1 MIKRSKG
8 EVVFEIFNIIFLA
21 LVGVVCLY
29 PMLYVLFA
37 SFSEP
42 SRLMAHSG
50 LLFKPLGWYLEAY
63 EKVFTNRQIWVAYGN
78 TFYYVIVGTSI
89 SLVITSTFAFVLSR
103 KGLYW
108 NRFLSIFALITMY
121 FGGGMIPI
129 FLTVKDLGM
138 LDTRWAILIPTALST
153 YNMIIMRS
161 GFAAVPQALE
171 EAAEIDGASP
181 LLTFVRIILPLAL
194 PTVAVI
200 GLYYAVSQWNAWFN
214 AAIYLTDQDLLPLQ
228 LYLRKILKDTDVTE
242 FTAGG
247 GVADANA
254 LMLAEVIK
262 YATIIVAVIPIL
274 CVYPFIQKYFTKG
287 VMVGAVKE

>member
-8 EVVFEIFNIIFLA
+8 EIIFEIINIILLA
-21 LVGVVCLY
+21 IVGIICLY

-42 SRLMAHSG
+42 ARLMAHSG
-50 LLFKPLGWYLEAY
+50 ILMSPLGWYLEAY
-63 EKVFTNRQIWVAYGN
+63 EKVFTNKQIWVAYGN
-78 TFYYVIVGTSI
+78 TFFYVIAGTSI

-108 NRFLSIFALITMY
+108 NKFLSMFALVTMY
-121 FGGGMIPI
+121 FGGGMIPV
-129 FLTVKDLGM
+129 FLTVKDLGL
-138 LDTRWAILIPTALST
+138 LDTRWAILLPTALST

-161 GFAAVPQALE
+161 GFAAVPEALE

-181 LLTFVRIILPLAL
+181 ARTFLSIVLPLAL

-200 GLYYAVSQWNAWFN
+200 ALYYAVSQWNAWFN
-214 AAIYLTDQDLLPLQ
+214 AAIYLTSQELLPLQ
-228 LYLRKILKDTDVTE
+228 LYLRKILKDTDVSE

-262 YATIIVAVIPIL
+262 YATTIVSVIPIL
-274 CVYPFIQKYFTKG
+274 MVYPFIQKYFTKG

>member
-8 EVVFEIFNIIFLA
+8 EIIFEIFNIIFLA
-21 LVGVVCLY
+21 LVGVICLY

-42 SRLMAHSG
+42 SRLMAHTG

-129 FLTVKDLGM
+129 FLNVTELGIYN
-138 LDTRWAILIPTALST
+138 TRWAILLPSALST

-262 YATIIVAVIPIL
+262 YATIIVSVIPIL

>member
-8 EVVFEIFNIIFLA
+8 EIIFEIFNIIFLGIIA
-21 LVGVVCLY
+21 VICLY
-29 PMLYVLFA
+29 PMLYVLLA

-42 SRLMAHSG
+42 SKLMAHSG
-50 LLFKPLGWYLEAY
+50 LLFKPLGFYLDGYKE
-63 EKVFTNRQIWVAYGN
+63 VFESNHIWVAYGN
-78 TFYYVIVGTSI
+78 TFLYVIAGTSI
-89 SLVITSTFAFVLSR
+89 SLVLTSTFAYVLSR

-108 NRFLSIFALITMY
+108 NKTLSIFALITMY

-129 FLTVKDLGM
+129 FLNVTELGIYN
-138 LDTRWAILIPTALST
+138 TRWAILLPTALST

-161 GFAAVPQALE
+161 GFSAVPSALE

-181 LLTFVRIILPLAL
+181 FRTFISIVLPLAL

-200 GLYYAVSQWNAWFN
+200 ALYYAVSQWNAWFN
-214 AAIYLTDQDLLPLQ
+214 AAIYLTDTELLPLQ
-228 LYLRKILKDTDVTE
+228 LYLRDILTQNKVDE

-247 GVADANA
+247 GVSDANA

-262 YATIIVAVIPIL
+262 YAIIIVSVVPIL
-274 CVYPFIQKYFTKG
+274 MVYPFIQKYFTKG

>member
-8 EVVFEIFNIIFLA
+8 EIIFEIFNIIFLA
-21 LVGVVCLY
+21 LVGIICLY

-42 SRLMAHSG
+42 SRLMAHTG

-108 NRFLSIFALITMY
+108 NRFLSIFALVTMY

-262 YATIIVAVIPIL
+262 YATIIVSVIPIL

>member
-8 EVVFEIFNIIFLA
+8 EIIFEIFNIIFLA
-21 LVGVVCLY
+21 FVAVICLY

-42 SRLMAHSG
+42 SKLMAHSG
-50 LLFKPLGWYLEAY
+50 LLWKSLGFYLDGYKE
-63 EKVFTNRQIWVAYGN
+63 VFESKHIWVAYGN
-78 TFYYVIVGTSI
+78 TFFYVIAGTSI
-89 SLVITSTFAFVLSR
+89 SLVFTSTFAYVLSR

-108 NRFLSIFALITMY
+108 NKFLSIFALITMY
-121 FGGGMIPI
+121 FGGGMIPV
-129 FLTVKDLGM
+129 FLNVSGLG
-138 LDTRWAILIPTALST
+138 LLNTRWAILLPTALST

-161 GFAAVPQALE
+161 GFAAVPTALE

-181 LLTFVRIILPLAL
+181 LRTFVNIVLPLAL

-200 GLYYAVSQWNAWFN
+200 ALYYAVSQWNAWFN
-214 AAIYLTDQDLLPLQ
+214 AAIYLTDDNLLPLQ
-228 LYLRKILKDTDVTE
+228 LYLRDILTKNKVDE

-247 GVADANA
+247 GVSDANA
-254 LMLAEVIK
+254 LMLADVIK
-262 YATIIVAVIPIL
+262 YAIIIVSVVPIL

>member
-8 EVVFEIFNIIFLA
+8 EIIFEIFNIIFLA
-21 LVGVVCLY
+21 LVGVICLY

-42 SRLMAHSG
+42 SRLMAHTG

-262 YATIIVAVIPIL
+262 YATIIVSVIPIL

>member
-8 EVVFEIFNIIFLA
+8 EIIFEIFNIIFLA
-21 LVGVVCLY
+21 LVGVICLY

-42 SRLMAHSG
+42 SRLMAHTG

-108 NRFLSIFALITMY
+108 NRFLFIFALITMY

-262 YATIIVAVIPIL
+262 YATIIVSVIPIL